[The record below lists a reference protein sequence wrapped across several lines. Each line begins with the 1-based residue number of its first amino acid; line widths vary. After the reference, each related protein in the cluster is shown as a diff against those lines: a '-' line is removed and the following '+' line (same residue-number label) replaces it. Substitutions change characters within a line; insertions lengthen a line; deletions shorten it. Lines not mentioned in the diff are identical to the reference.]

1 MQCSRSA
8 LRTSH
13 EEKQRCQLSTQASLV
28 NTSSHEHNNVV
39 IADCLNTMDDTR
51 LVSAARAGDRSAF
64 TELYERHSRKVLPRI
79 YRIVKNREDAEDV
92 LQDAVLSAFV
102 HLKSFEGRS
111 NFTSWLTRIA
121 INSAL
126 MVLRKRRGAE
136 ISIEQLRDDS
146 KNPRTWEPQGHS
158 ETPEACY
165 ARRESE
171 ELLRNAIQRLPF
183 IFRDSLELQHA
194 REYSSSQVAEELG
207 VSVSAAKSRLMRARR
222 TLRRRLSG
230 TRPRNGSKPVS
241 SRGASRSGVD
251 SKTASILE
259 ETV

>member
-1 MQCSRSA
+1 
-8 LRTSH
+8 
-13 EEKQRCQLSTQASLV
+13 LSTQANLV
-28 NTSSHEHNNVV
+28 NTSTPEHNNVA
-39 IADCLNTMDDTR
+39 IAGCLSTMDDTR
-51 LVSAARAGDRSAF
+51 LVSAARAGDRNAF
-64 TELYERHSRKVLPRI
+64 TELYERHSRKVLPTV
-79 YRIVKNREDAEDV
+79 YRITKNREDAEDAF
-92 LQDAVLSAFV
+92 QDAVLRAFV

-126 MVLRKRRGAE
+126 MLLRKRRHDE
-136 ISIEQLRDDS
+136 ISIEQVGDDS
-146 KNPRTWEPQGHS
+146 GNFRAWEPPDVA
-158 ETPEACY
+158 ETPEARYTHLECENLV
-165 ARRESE
+165 RS
-171 ELLRNAIQRLPF
+171 AIQRLPC
-183 IFRDSLELQHA
+183 IFRDPLELQHS
-194 REYSSSQVAEELG
+194 RQYSTRQIAEELG
-207 VSVSAAKSRLMRARR
+207 ISIPAAKTRLMRARR